1 MIAVYVDD
9 LVLSSNIPSVVRSLK
24 TSFVSRFNITDLGP
38 LDSILGIKVTR
49 DRSNKCFYLSQASFI
64 RDAISKFSLDFL
76 PACRTPMTTATD
88 LTPTPGFESSLP
100 DANRYRSMV
109 GTLAWVAN
117 WTRPELAFTVHKLQ
131 RYQNNPEPKHFEAA
145 QRAFRYLKGTQ
156 SERLRLGGDLVLRAY
171 TDADF
176 CQDRIDGKSV
186 TGYVIMLGDSP
197 IVWASKL
204 QTAVTTSTVEA
215 EYLALRSGLKD
226 IMWLRHLLVDLSCPQ
241 VEPTP
246 VIEDN
251 SACIEWARDMVVS
264 RKTRH
269 FHVSYHLAKEQVE
282 LGTIKMHY
290 AKTSDQVA
298 DIFTKALNAEVFDRH
313 QHVLHNGLS
322 CA

>member
-1 MIAVYVDD
+1 VKQPPGFVDKDHPNKVWKLKKALYGLRQSPKLWYNTLHEFLLEQNFVRSDYESCLYTRKHSVTGEDSMIAVYVDD
-9 LVLSSNIPSVVRSLK
+9 LVLSSNIPSVVSNLK
-24 TSFVSRFNITDLGP
+24 TSFASRFSITDLGP

-49 DRSNKCFYLSQASFI
+49 DRRNKCFYLSQASFI
-64 RDAISKFSLDFL
+64 RDAISKFGLDFL

-88 LTPTPGFESSLP
+88 LTPTPGFKSSLP
-100 DANRYRSMV
+100 DSNRYRSMV

-131 RYQNNPEPKHFEAA
+131 RYQSNPEPKHFEAA

-204 QTAVTTSTVEA
+204 QTAATTSTVEA

-251 SACIEWARDMVVS
+251 
-264 RKTRH
+264 
-269 FHVSYHLAKEQVE
+269 
-282 LGTIKMHY
+282 
-290 AKTSDQVA
+290 
-298 DIFTKALNAEVFDRH
+298 
-313 QHVLHNGLS
+313 
-322 CA
+322 

>member
-1 MIAVYVDD
+1 MVAVYVDD
-9 LVLSSNIPSVVRSLK
+9 LVLSSNIPSVVSSLK
-24 TSFVSRFNITDLGP
+24 SSFVSRFSITDLGP
-38 LDSILGIKVTR
+38 LTSILGIKVSR
-49 DRSNKCFYLSQASFI
+49 DHTNKCFYLSQASFV
-64 RDAISKFSLDFL
+64 RDAISKFGLDYL

-88 LTPTPGFESSLP
+88 LTPTPGFKASLP

-171 TDADF
+171 SDADF

-215 EYLALRSGLKD
+215 EYLALRAGLKD

-282 LGTIKMHY
+282 LGTIQMHY
-290 AKTSDQVA
+290 AKTSDQLA
-298 DIFTKALNAEVFDRH
+298 DIFTKALNAEVF
-313 QHVLHNGLS
+313 
-322 CA
+322 